1 MTEADSTAN
10 PSQNALCGANSM
22 AEKPVLSR
30 SSVTECEGVS
40 ELGGGADHRP
50 SNGKTRWYKQTFD
63 PAVAKHPERDAA
75 FITGSSTPVEKI
87 SQIGISLMIQISATQ
102 VNSRTPGVST
112 HLAIE
117 GNFGRCGSSLVL
129 EPPRI
134 RTSVI

>member
-1 MTEADSTAN
+1 
-10 PSQNALCGANSM
+10 M

-30 SSVTECEGVS
+30 SSVSECEGVS
-40 ELGGGADHRP
+40 ELEGGADHRP

-75 FITGSSTPVEKI
+75 FITGSVPLSIRFTLEKI

-112 HLAIE
+112 HPATE